1 MLARSMAPA
10 EERMM
15 GMVHQHL
22 AEGYAEER
30 DPEWLM
36 HRAVEGMLESLND
49 PYTFFVGPEDMVALD
64 EDSSGRLIGI
74 GVMLDNATGHI
85 RYPQVGGP
93 AEAAGIRP
101 GDRIHSLNGEA
112 CGDLAVPELVAR
124 IKGKVGTVLHM
135 EVEHATGELEAITV
149 ERRAVPRITV
159 AKTGM
164 LDEDLGIGVIH
175 IRSFARSTPAELD
188 QALDG
193 LLHAGA
199 KALVLDLRFN
209 TGGLLDAAVDIASR
223 FLEGGIV
230 CRLEVRGGEDQVR
243 FADPKLL
250 KAPHIPIVILANR
263 LSASGSEVL
272 AGALKDRGA
281 ALLCGQRTFGK
292 GVYQQV
298 HRYRTGNFALKF
310 TAGYYRTP
318 SGRILEGHI
327 DPDHLGGLEPDLPV
341 ALDAASNLALRQW
354 LDYDAPPAK
363 WRDQVQQLFP
373 QIEDFQSPP
382 DSALALALSH
392 LRGVLSS

>member
-1 MLARSMAPA
+1 
-10 EERMM
+10 
-15 GMVHQHL
+15 
-22 AEGYAEER
+22 
-30 DPEWLM
+30 
-36 HRAVEGMLESLND
+36 
-49 PYTFFVGPEDMVALD
+49 
-64 EDSSGRLIGI
+64 
-74 GVMLDNATGHI
+74 
-85 RYPQVGGP
+85 
-93 AEAAGIRP
+93 EAAGIRP

-112 CGDLAVPELVAR
+112 CGDLAIPELVAR

-164 LDEDLGIGVIH
+164 LDEDLGIGLIH

-193 LLHAGA
+193 LLHAGV

-318 SGRILEGHI
+318 SGRILEGQI
-327 DPDHLGGLEPDLPV
+327 NPDHLGGLEPDLPV
-341 ALDAASNLALRQW
+341 AIDAASNLALRQW

-373 QIEDFQSPP
+373 QIEDFKSPP